1 MKLPS
6 QLDVELQKARVLRSV
21 AVFVELVTIFM
32 VVYGI
37 KEALEY
43 VGALF

>member
-1 MKLPS
+1 MKLPT

-32 VVYGI
+32 VVWGI
-37 KEALEY
+37 KESLEY